1 MSTMTHPQM
10 SNHSGAKAPSPPVR
24 STDQRGVGL
33 IELMVALVVLTV
45 GILAVSQL
53 FPAGARNQQKGRMVT
68 TANLLAQE
76 KIESLLAAGFDHSDL
91 TNGTHG
97 PIAVGNG
104 GRDSLTYLV
113 ATLPAPMDQVK
124 RVDMAVS
131 YTYLKARSDTLTA
144 YIRK

>member
-1 MSTMTHPQM
+1 MTTS
-10 SNHSGAKAPSPPVR
+10 SNIRRRRGAMMPAPPVR
-24 STDQRGVGL
+24 TTGEHGAGL

-53 FPAGARNQQKGRMVT
+53 FPAGSRGQQKGRMLT
-68 TANLLAQE
+68 TASMLAQE
-76 KIESLLAAGFDHSDL
+76 KLESLRAAGFDHADL

-104 GRDSLTYLV
+104 GKYSLTYVV
-113 ATLPAPMDQVK
+113 ATLPVPMEQVK

-131 YTYLKARSDTLTA
+131 YTYLRARSDTLTA